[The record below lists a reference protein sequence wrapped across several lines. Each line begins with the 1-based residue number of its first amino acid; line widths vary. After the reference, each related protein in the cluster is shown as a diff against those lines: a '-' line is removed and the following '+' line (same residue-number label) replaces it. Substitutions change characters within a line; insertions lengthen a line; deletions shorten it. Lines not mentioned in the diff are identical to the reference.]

1 MSNATI
7 KHVNPANPAAA
18 KPHVELAVRHANEG
32 RREEAVA
39 SYRTALE
46 SDRSVATLFA
56 FAKLLDRMGHDEEAI
71 DLYEEICYLPT
82 PPVNA
87 MINLA
92 VLYEDMGELVRA
104 ERCLRRVLSLY
115 PNNGHARMYVKDVCA
130 VKTMSYDAN
139 AEQQTARRN
148 AILDTPITDF
158 ELSAR
163 ARNCLKKV
171 EIRTLGDLLRV
182 TEAELMAF
190 KNFGETSINEIKA
203 MLNSRGL
210 RLGQGLEG
218 GFEES
223 YRREYLDQLRTQVA
237 PELLEQPISA
247 LELTI
252 RAKKAVQL
260 LEVRTLGELACRTEA
275 ELMGMKNFGSTS
287 LDEIKAQLATHGL
300 SLRVME

>member
-1 MSNATI
+1 MSTATT
-7 KHVNPANPAAA
+7 NPSNPAAA
-18 KPHVELAVRHANEG
+18 KPHVDLATRHAVEG
-32 RREEAVA
+32 RRDEAVA
-39 SYRTALE
+39 EFNLALE
-46 SDRSVATLFA
+46 SDRSAETLFA
-56 FAKLLDRMGHDEEAI
+56 LAKLFDRMGHDDEAI
-71 DLYEEICYLPT
+71 DLYEEICYMPT

-87 MINLA
+87 LINLA
-92 VLYEDMGELVRA
+92 VLYEDLGESDRA
-104 ERCLRRVLSLY
+104 ERCLRRVLDRY
-115 PNNGHARMYVKDVCA
+115 PNHPHARMYVKDVCA
-130 VKTMSYDAN
+130 VQTMSYDAN
-139 AEQQTARRN
+139 AEQATARRN
-148 AILDTPITDF
+148 AVLDTPITDF

-223 YRREYLDQLRTQVA
+223 YRQEYLAQLRTTAESSV
-237 PELLEQPISA
+237 LDKPITA
-247 LELTI
+247 IELTI
-252 RAKKAVQL
+252 RARKAIQL

-275 ELMGMKNFGSTS
+275 ELMGIKNFGMTS
-287 LDEIKAQLATHGL
+287 LDEIKAQLVLHGL
-300 SLRVME
+300 ALRVLE

>member
-1 MSNATI
+1 MSEATI
-7 KHVNPANPAAA
+7 NKVNRSNPAAA
-18 KPHVELAVRHANEG
+18 QPHVASAVAHEKEG
-32 RREEAVA
+32 RRSEAVA
-39 SYRTALE
+39 AYRTALAE
-46 SDRSVATLFA
+46 DRSVATLFA
-56 FAKLLDRMGHDEEAI
+56 LARLLDRVGEDEEAV

-87 MINLA
+87 LINLA
-92 VLYEDMGELVRA
+92 VLYEDLGELPRA

-115 PNNGHARMYVKDVCA
+115 PNHAHARMYVKDVCA
-130 VKTMSYDAN
+130 VRMMSYDAN
-139 AEQQTARRN
+139 AEQQLARRN

-190 KNFGETSINEIKA
+190 KNFGETSIAEIKA

-223 YRREYLDQLRTQVA
+223 YRREYLDQLRTTTA
-237 PELLEQPISA
+237 PDLLDQPVSV

-252 RAKKAVQL
+252 RARKAVQL

-287 LDEIKAQLATHGL
+287 LEEIKSQLATHGL
-300 SLRVME
+300 ALRSLE

>member
-1 MSNATI
+1 MTNATMNQI
-7 KHVNPANPAAA
+7 NSGNPTAA
-18 KPHVELAVRHANEG
+18 KPHLELAVRHADEG
-32 RREEAVA
+32 RREQAVA
-39 SYRTALE
+39 AYRAALE
-46 SDRSVATLFA
+46 AHRSVSTLYA
-56 FAKLLDRMGHDEEAI
+56 LARLLDRIGEDEEAI
-71 DLYEEICYLPT
+71 DLYEEICYQPS

-87 MINLA
+87 LINLS
-92 VLYEDMGELVRA
+92 VLYEDIGELGRA
-104 ERCLRRVLSLY
+104 ERCLNRVLDVY
-115 PNNGHARMYVKDVCA
+115 PNHPHARMYLKDVCA
-130 VKTMSYDAN
+130 VRTMSYDAN

-210 RLGQGLEG
+210 RLGQGIEG
-218 GFEES
+218 GADES
-223 YRREYLDQLRTQVA
+223 YRRDYLEQLRGQVA
-237 PELLEQPISA
+237 ASVLEQPIST
-247 LELTI
+247 LELTV
-252 RAKKAVQL
+252 RARKAVQL
-260 LEVRTLGELACRTEA
+260 LESRTIGELACRTEA

-287 LDEIKAQLATHGL
+287 LDEIKAQLAVHGL
-300 SLRVME
+300 SLRPIE

>member
-7 KHVNPANPAAA
+7 KPVNPGNSVAA
-18 KPHVELAVRHANEG
+18 KPHFDLAVRHAADGN
-32 RREEAVA
+32 RPEAVA
-39 SYRTALE
+39 SFRVALE
-46 SDRSVATLFA
+46 HDRAIDTLFA
-56 FAKLLDRMGHDEEAI
+56 LARLLDRMGEDEEAI

-87 MINLA
+87 LINLA
-92 VLYEDMGELVRA
+92 VLYEDMDELPRA
-104 ERCLRRVLSLY
+104 ERCLRRVLALY
-115 PNNGHARMYVKDVCA
+115 PNHAHARMYVKDVCA
-130 VKTMSYDAN
+130 VRTMSYDAH
-139 AEQQTARRN
+139 AEQQLARRN

-182 TEAELMAF
+182 TEAELMSF
-190 KNFGETSINEIKA
+190 KNFGETSIAEIKS

-223 YRREYLDQLRTQVA
+223 YRREYLDQLRTQVEA
-237 PELLEQPISA
+237 ELLERPVSC

-252 RAKKAVQL
+252 RARKAVQL

-287 LDEIKAQLATHGL
+287 LDEIKSQLATHGL
-300 SLRVME
+300 ALRTIE

>member
-1 MSNATI
+1 MSTATT
-7 KHVNPANPAAA
+7 NPSNPTAA
-18 KPHVELAVRHANEG
+18 KPHIDLATRHAAEG
-32 RREEAVA
+32 RRDEAVA
-39 SYRTALE
+39 AYNLALE
-46 SDRSVATLFA
+46 ADRSVETLFA
-56 FAKLLDRMGHDEEAI
+56 LARLLDRMGHDDESI

-87 MINLA
+87 LINLA
-92 VLYEDMGELVRA
+92 VLYEDLGELDRA
-104 ERCLRRVLSLY
+104 ERCLRRVLDLY
-115 PNNGHARMYVKDVCA
+115 PTNPHARMYVKDVCA
-130 VKTMSYDAN
+130 VQTMSYDAN
-139 AEQQTARRN
+139 AEQQAARRN
-148 AILDTPITDF
+148 AVLDTPITDF

-223 YRREYLDQLRTQVA
+223 YRLEYLTTLRTTTGSDV
-237 PELLEQPISA
+237 LDKPISA
-247 LELTI
+247 IELTI
-252 RAKKAVQL
+252 RARKAIQL

-275 ELMGMKNFGSTS
+275 ELMGIKNFGMTS
-287 LDEIKAQLATHGL
+287 LDEIKAQLVLHGL
-300 SLRVME
+300 ALRVLE

>member
-1 MSNATI
+1 MSTATT
-7 KHVNPANPAAA
+7 NPSNPAAA
-18 KPHVELAVRHANEG
+18 KPHFDLATRHAAEG
-32 RREEAVA
+32 RRDEAVA
-39 SYRTALE
+39 EFNLALE
-46 SDRSVATLFA
+46 SDRSVETLFA
-56 FAKLLDRMGHDEEAI
+56 LAKLSDRMGHDDDAI

-87 MINLA
+87 LINLA
-92 VLYEDMGELVRA
+92 VLYEDLGELDRA
-104 ERCLRRVLSLY
+104 ERCLRRVLDLF
-115 PNNGHARMYVKDVCA
+115 PNHPHARMYVKDVCA
-130 VKTMSYDAN
+130 VQTMSYDAN
-139 AEQQTARRN
+139 AEQMTARRN
-148 AILDTPITDF
+148 AVLDTPITDF

-223 YRREYLDQLRTQVA
+223 YRLEYLTQLRLTAESDV
-237 PELLEQPISA
+237 LDKPISA
-247 LELTI
+247 IELTI
-252 RAKKAVQL
+252 RARKAIQL

-275 ELMGMKNFGSTS
+275 ELMGIKNFGMTS
-287 LDEIKAQLATHGL
+287 LDEIKAQLVLHGL
-300 SLRVME
+300 ALRVLE